1 MNKGDFLS
9 RHNIAKNKSKK
20 NAGLKKHKVSKP
32 TVSKHTSS
40 EHKNYFDN
48 LISLN
53 KVKTRGK
60 KVKKMKI
67 KKTKVKIMGKNT
79 KIIAKTSNKSVKVE
93 GPKEKK
99 SKSKVSKAQD
109 YNEKK
114 SYNVVSNGI
123 EAEVTIYDNPKEM
136 SGTYKL
142 ITPNMDPATAAF
154 FEELKAKL
162 LENITITP
170 QEVLDMGLS
179 EELKEKFLSTSRKL
193 ITDNIPRINE
203 KQLNFLSGSLV
214 HEMLG
219 LGPIEFFLKDDNVE
233 EICVNGSAFPIWIYH
248 KQFGWLR
255 SNIKMP
261 SEAQIWNYSSSVAR
275 GVGRQITVQKP
286 LLDAYLSTGDRVNST
301 LVPISSAGN
310 TITIRKFARKPWTI
324 TDFIVT
330 KTISEELA
338 AFLWLAVQYEMSMI
352 ISGGTA
358 SGKTSMLNAVS
369 SFFPPNQ
376 RVISIEQTREVT
388 LPSYLQWVP
397 MVVREATAEGT
408 GEVKMIDLLV
418 NSLRMRPDR
427 MLVGEVRRA
436 DEAQVLFEAM
446 HTGHSVYATMH
457 AETVSETLKRL
468 ISPPIALPSVMLESL
483 PIIITMFRNRRTGIR
498 RIFEVAELVPSKT
511 NRDEPPAVNML
522 FKWDAATDKIKK
534 VNNSVR
540 FYNSLKMVTGM
551 KNEDIVSTLKERA
564 KVIDLLVKNNMNGVE
579 EVANLI
585 GEYSRNPQ
593 SADALFAQIKRKKE

>member
-1 MNKGDFLS
+1 MS
-9 RHNIAKNKSKK
+9 RHKQNVTKNKSKR
-20 NAGLKKHKVSKP
+20 NAKLKMHKVSKSS
-32 TVSKHTSS
+32 VSKHTAPK
-40 EHKNYFDN
+40 HKNYFDN
-48 LISLN
+48 LISIK
-53 KVKTRGK
+53 KVKAKKT

-67 KKTKVKIMGKNT
+67 KKTKVKIIGKNT
-79 KIIAKTSNKSVKVE
+79 KIIAKPSNKAVKIEV
-93 GPKEKK
+93 PKEKI
-99 SKSKVSKAQD
+99 SKSKAQVD
-109 YNEKK
+109 NEKK
-114 SYNVVSNGI
+114 SYKVVSNGI
-123 EAEVTIYDNPKEM
+123 DAEVTIYDNPKEM

-142 ITPNMDPATAAF
+142 ATPNMDPATAAF

-162 LENITITP
+162 LESITITP

-193 ITDNIPRINE
+193 ITDNIPRITE

-214 HEMLG
+214 HDMLG
-219 LGPIEFFLKDDNVE
+219 LGPIEFFLKDDNIE
-233 EICVNGSAFPIWIYH
+233 EICVNGSAFPIWVYH

-255 SNIKMP
+255 SNIRMP
-261 SEAQIWNYSSSVAR
+261 NEAQIWNYSSAVAR

-324 TDFIVT
+324 TDFIAT
-330 KTISEELA
+330 KTISEEVA

-427 MLVGEVRRA
+427 MLVGEIRRA

-498 RIFEVAELVPSKT
+498 RIFEVAELVPSKS
-511 NRDEPPAVNML
+511 NEDHPPEVNML

-534 VNNSVR
+534 VNESVR
-540 FYNSLKMVTGM
+540 FYGALKMVTGM
-551 KNEDIVSTLKERA
+551 KNNEISSTLNERE
-564 KVIDLLVKNNMNGVE
+564 KIIDTLVKNNINSVE
-579 EVANLI
+579 EVGNVI

-593 SADALFAQIKRKKE
+593 SAKDLLAKAKGKK